1 MNRIGILT
9 TDTDLIVT
17 TWDAAL
23 ERMTGITA
31 DRARGQRLDEI
42 IPDLRKR
49 ALIDLIREPLVS
61 GSAQVL
67 APALHKFLIPCPP
80 AEPSAE
86 FDYMQQRVVVGA
98 LRDAHRAVGLVVS
111 IEDVT
116 ERLEQERQ
124 LARELKDG
132 SPATRLKAVERLS
145 PLQPI
150 DGVGPLGAAMAD
162 EDWRVRR
169 AAVKALSTRRD
180 DALVDAVITALREGH
195 RDFSVLSSA
204 LQLLTLTGVDS
215 TKALV
220 RLMDDPD
227 ADLRVQAALAL
238 GTQRHHPAVIDA
250 LLRALDDT
258 DANVRFHAIESI
270 GRLASPLAI
279 DKLAAIAETRD
290 FYLAFPAL
298 EALVRINDPVIA
310 PRIAPLVGDPM
321 LGAAAAEALG
331 HIGDEDA
338 VEPLAAAL
346 SQPTTSVPAI
356 VEALT
361 RIQHRYET
369 SISGGDEIKELVR
382 RHLSVDGVRRII
394 AALERASGEAV
405 RPLVNLLGW
414 LQDTAIPGALV
425 RLLGAEEARHDV
437 VEAFVRFGS
446 SAVPLLV
453 DQLSEADLDTRK
465 AAIIALGRIGDRRA
479 VEPLIALLNQRDRE
493 LWVSVA
499 SALARLG
506 DSRAFEPLLPLL
518 GDSDVAVRQAVIGAL
533 NSIGH
538 PDMAKR
544 VCALLEHPNPL
555 LRESAVK
562 IAGYFGYPECAGA
575 LIARCADPDEAVRAA
590 AIEHLPYFD
599 DARAL
604 ETLASVLDTDTP
616 RARAA
621 AAQALG
627 AVEGNDAQKLL
638 RHAAADSAMW
648 VRYFAASS
656 LGRQRDRGALDLL
669 TRIAT
674 GDPAPPVRIAAIEAI
689 GGISADGALDILL
702 PLIAEDGEVGLAAI
716 RAAGCVR
723 TERTV
728 AALRDVLRSR
738 DAARRTAAIE
748 AIAACG
754 GADAI
759 EPLQWTAS
767 SDEDPAV
774 VHAAL
779 NGLGTIANSN
789 TPASGDAIRAL
800 VTLLSDSSRRS
811 AAMDVAGRLAPTAIP
826 VLAESLGTDDPPV
839 RRGVVEALGRL
850 SHSVASAYLQRALS
864 DGDATVRR
872 EAVRALSRLGTRG
885 LTRRFAAM
893 SETDFSPAVRQ
904 AAAAAL
910 SRQSVQ
916 EGGE

>member
-1 MNRIGILT
+1 MNQIGILT
-9 TDTDLIVT
+9 TDTDLVVT

-23 ERMTGITA
+23 EAMTGIPA

-42 IPDLRKR
+42 VPDLRSR

-80 AEPSAE
+80 AEPSRE
-86 FDYMQQRVVVGA
+86 FEYMQQRVVVGA
-98 LRDAHRAVGLVVS
+98 LRDAHRAVGLVMS

-116 ERLEQERQ
+116 ARLERERELARQ
-124 LARELKDG
+124 LKDA
-132 SPATRLKAVERLS
+132 SPAARLKAVEQLS
-145 PLQPI
+145 PLQPTE
-150 DGVGPLGAAMAD
+150 GVGPLGAAMAD

-169 AAVKALSTRRD
+169 AAVKALAARRD
-180 DALVDAVITALREGH
+180 DALVDGVIAALRDGH
-195 RDFSVLSSA
+195 RDFSLLSSA

-220 RLMDDPD
+220 RLMDDSD
-227 ADLRVQAALAL
+227 AELRVQAALAL
-238 GTQRHHPAVIDA
+238 GSQRHPAAVEA
-250 LLRALDDT
+250 LLRALDDP

-279 DKLAAIAETRD
+279 EKLAAIAETRD

-298 EALVRINDPVIA
+298 EALVRINDPLIA
-310 PRIAPLVGDPM
+310 PRIAPLVGDPL
-321 LGAAAAEALG
+321 LGSAAAEALG

-338 VEPLAAAL
+338 IRPLVDAL
-346 SQPTTSVPAI
+346 SQPATSVSAV

-361 RIQHRYET
+361 RIEHRYESST
-369 SISGGDEIKELVR
+369 SNGEEIKELVR
-382 RHLSVDGVRRII
+382 RHLSAAGVGRIV
-394 AALERASGEAV
+394 AALERASGESV
-405 RPLVNLLGW
+405 RPLINVLGW
-414 LQDTAIPGALV
+414 LKDPAIPGTLV

-446 SAVPLLV
+446 CAVPLLT
-453 DQLSEADLDTRK
+453 DQLAATDLDTRR
-465 AAIIALGRIGDRRA
+465 AAIVALGRIGDRRA
-479 VEPLIALLNQRDRE
+479 VEPLIHLLGEHDRE
-493 LWVSVA
+493 LRINVA

-506 DSRAFEPLLPLL
+506 DARAFEPLLSLL
-518 GDSDVAVRQAVIGAL
+518 GEGDVAVRQAVVGAL

-538 PDMAKR
+538 PDMASHVR
-544 VCALLEHPNPL
+544 GLLSDSNPL

-562 IAGYFGYPECAGA
+562 IAGYFGYPECADEVV
-575 LIARCADPDEAVRAA
+575 ARCSDFDEAVRAA

-599 DARAL
+599 DSRAL
-604 ETLASVLDTDTP
+604 HTLALVLEKDTP
-616 RARAA
+616 RVRAA

-627 AVEGNDAQKLL
+627 SMDAAEADALL
-638 RHAAADSAMW
+638 RRAAADPDMW

-656 LGRQRDRGALDLL
+656 MGRQHDRSALDVL
-669 TRIAT
+669 RHIAAA
-674 GDPAPPVRIAAIEAI
+674 DPAPPVRIAAIEAI
-689 GGISADGALDILL
+689 GGICGDGALDILS
-702 PLIAEDGEVGLAAI
+702 PLIEEDGDIGLAAI
-716 RAAGCVR
+716 RAAACIG
-723 TERTV
+723 TEETI
-728 AALRDVLRSR
+728 ATLRGVLRSR
-738 DAARRTAAIE
+738 DAARRTAAVE

-754 GADAI
+754 GAEAI

-767 SDEDPAV
+767 SDADPSV
-774 VHAAL
+774 IRAAL
-779 NGLGTIANSN
+779 GGLGTIANSN
-789 TPASGDAIRAL
+789 TAASSTAVRAL
-800 VTLLSDSSRRS
+800 VSLLSDSTRRG
-811 AAMDVAGRLAPTAIP
+811 AAMDVAARLAPTAIP
-826 VLAESLGTDDPPV
+826 VLAESLATDDPPI

-850 SHSVASAYLQRALS
+850 SHSVASAYLQKALN
-864 DGDATVRR
+864 DADAAVRR